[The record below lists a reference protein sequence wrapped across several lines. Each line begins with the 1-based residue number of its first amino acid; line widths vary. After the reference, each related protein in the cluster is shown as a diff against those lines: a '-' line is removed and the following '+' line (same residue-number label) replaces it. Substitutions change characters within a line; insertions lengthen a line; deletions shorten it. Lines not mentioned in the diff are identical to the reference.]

1 MDEFIY
7 IAFYKPYGVLTAFT
21 DAEGRETLK
30 KYIDIPDIYPAGR
43 LDMDSEGL
51 LLLTN
56 DGGLAHR
63 LTEPRYNHP
72 KTYLVQVEGIP
83 TEDALA
89 KLAGGVEVKGEVT
102 RRCQVMSVPEP
113 DLPPRAKPVTPHGP
127 SSWLRI
133 VLREGKKRQIRH
145 MTAAVGLPTLRILR
159 IAIGSVTLK
168 ELQPGEWRNL
178 TPVEVDALKSLTA
191 VGKRPMTGKQ
201 LAAKKP
207 VDKPPEAKQPA
218 AKKPAANKPETN
230 PPGMNRQKA
239 KAEAERKP
247 GASSGNNRGSRYRS
261 AGRRSPGR

>member
-56 DGGLAHR
+56 DGGLAHH

-89 KLAGGVEVKGEVT
+89 NLAGGVEVKGEKT

-159 IAIGSVTLK
+159 IAIGPVALK
-168 ELQPGEWRNL
+168 DLQPGEWRNL
-178 TPVEVDALKSLTA
+178 TSAEVDALKSLTA
-191 VGKRPMTGKQ
+191 VGRRAAPQGRATTGQ
-201 LAAKKP
+201 HS
-207 VDKPPEAKQPA
+207 
-218 AKKPAANKPETN
+218 KKPARQAANEKTPAAPPPAKP
-230 PPGMNRQKA
+230 PVMKKPASQKP
-239 KAEAERKP
+239 KKKQI
-247 GASSGNNRGSRYRS
+247 
-261 AGRRSPGR
+261 GR